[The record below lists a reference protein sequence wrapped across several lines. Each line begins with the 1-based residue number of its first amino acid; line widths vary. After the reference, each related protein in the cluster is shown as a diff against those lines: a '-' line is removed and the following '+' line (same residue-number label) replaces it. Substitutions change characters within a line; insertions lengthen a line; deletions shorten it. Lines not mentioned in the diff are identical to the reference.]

1 MNELLVSWPPLT
13 RGTLLRRYKR
23 FMADVMLDDGAAVT
37 AHCPNSGRMLSCSEP
52 GRPVHLSTSDR
63 PGRKFPYT
71 WEMIEMPGSPVVVNT
86 MRANQIARSA
96 IERGLLPELSG
107 YTSIRQEVRT
117 SDRSRIDLLLTG
129 EHRPPCLVEVKSS
142 TLVED
147 GTAMFPDAVTE
158 RGLKHVRELEFMC
171 RKGYRGV
178 MLFIIQRMDA
188 RSLTP
193 SAHIDPAYANG
204 LRKAWRKGL
213 EVMAYDT
220 VIDLAGIALGR
231 NVPCIV

>member
-1 MNELLVSWPPLT
+1 M
-13 RGTLLRRYKR
+13 
-23 FMADVMLDDGAAVT
+23 
-37 AHCPNSGRMLSCSEP
+37 
-52 GRPVHLSTSDR
+52 
-63 PGRKFPYT
+63 
-71 WEMIEMPGSPVVVNT
+71 
-86 MRANQIARSA
+86 
-96 IERGLLPELSG
+96 
-107 YTSIRQEVRT
+107 
-117 SDRSRIDLLLTG
+117 
-129 EHRPPCLVEVKSS
+129 EVKSS

-158 RGLKHVRELEFMC
+158 RGLKHVRELELMC